1 MGSGWAL
8 TAPYGTERANMT
20 LSYSCGYLPGGT
32 PGRHGPGGSY
42 DQPWR
47 QYRVLW
53 PGPSAYSAM
62 DMSRDGNSFFVAY
75 ERGAKSAYEEIHL
88 TQVMLYV

>member
-1 MGSGWAL
+1 ML
-8 TAPYGTERANMT
+8 PTRA
-20 LSYSCGYLPGGT
+20 C
-32 PGRHGPGGSY
+32 
-42 DQPWR
+42 
-47 QYRVLW
+47 VLW

>member
-1 MGSGWAL
+1 
-8 TAPYGTERANMT
+8 MT

>member
-1 MGSGWAL
+1 MCSGPARRL
-8 TAPYGTERANMT
+8 IQVCTATVCHHRSSDDVT
-20 LSYSCGYLPGGT
+20 LLPT
-32 PGRHGPGGSY
+32 
-42 DQPWR
+42 
-47 QYRVLW
+47 
-53 PGPSAYSAM
+53 AM